1 MVWVQDHTASGVEA
15 GMAVLV
21 LVYDGT
27 TSSIGRT
34 KMGNEGNERDG
45 DRWQPEGKVEGRNRD
60 EGRGERQGRR

>member
-34 KMGNEGNERDG
+34 KMEMREMKETETDG
-45 DRWQPEGKVEGRNRD
+45 SQ
-60 EGRGERQGRR
+60 RG